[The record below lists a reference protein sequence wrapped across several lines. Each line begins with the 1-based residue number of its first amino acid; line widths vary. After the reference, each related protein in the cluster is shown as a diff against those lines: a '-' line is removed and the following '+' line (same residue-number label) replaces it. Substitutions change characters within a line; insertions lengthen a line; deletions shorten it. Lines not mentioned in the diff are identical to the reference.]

1 MTIKTFPQATFWR
14 AWLRNATCSFPV
26 PVSRIGHVKKTPVIS
41 IIDDD
46 SSVRTATES
55 LMRSLGFVAHTFA
68 SAEEFLQSRNVDET
82 SCLISDVQMPH
93 MSGIEL
99 QSRLLARDNRTP
111 IIFITAFP
119 DENVQTRALKAG
131 AVCFLVK
138 PVDGQTLLN
147 CLDEAL
153 KRHDRMAGD
162 D

>member
-1 MTIKTFPQATFWR
+1 MTIKTFLQATFWR

-26 PVSRIGHVKKTPVIS
+26 PVSWIGHVKKTPVIS

-46 SSVRTATES
+46 GSVRTATES

-68 SAEEFLQSRNVDET
+68 SAEEFLQSRSVDET

-99 QSRLLARDNRTP
+99 QSCLLARGNRTP

-138 PVDGQTLLN
+138 PVDGQTLLK

-153 KRHDRMAGD
+153 KRPDHMAGD